1 VRKFLPQPAG
11 VLITLAFLFLFTI
24 LVPPERALGS
34 NLGIVLLHGAWV
46 WAGLIMFSLAA
57 ASGLAGL
64 LSGHEKWHAWS
75 RVLGWT
81 GLAFWLTY
89 LPMSVL
95 VQQMNWGGIFW
106 DEPRFRIPLAF
117 GIAGVLLQGG
127 LLLVNRQVLTSSANL
142 VFGAALVWQLLGAQN
157 VLHPDSPVFTS
168 DSTGIKFFF
177 AVLVALALFLG
188 AQAAVWLYHRS
199 TASVSK

>member
-1 VRKFLPQPAG
+1 VKKFLLQPAG
-11 VLITLAFLFLFTI
+11 VLITLAFLILFTV

-46 WAGLIMFSLAA
+46 WAGLVIFSLAA
-57 ASGLAGL
+57 VCGLAGL
-64 LSGHEKWHAWS
+64 ISRHEKWHDWS
-75 RVLGWT
+75 RALGWT
-81 GLAFWLTY
+81 GMAFWLTY
-89 LPMSVL
+89 LPMSVM

-117 GIAGVLLQGG
+117 GIAGALLQGG
-127 LLLVNRQVLTSSANL
+127 LWLVNRREWTSAFNL

-168 DSTGIKFFF
+168 DSTPIKVFFTI
-177 AVLVALALFLG
+177 LVCLALLLG
-188 AQAAVWLYHRS
+188 AQAAAWIYRRS
-199 TASVSK
+199 TAPRST

>member
-34 NLGIVLLHGAWV
+34 NLGIVMLHGAWV
-46 WAGLIMFSLAA
+46 WAGLITFGLSAV
-57 ASGLAGL
+57 SGLVGL
-64 LSGHEKWHAWS
+64 ISRREKWHAWS

-89 LPMSVL
+89 LPMSVV

-127 LLLVNRQVLTSSANL
+127 LWLVNRPVLTSVSNL
-142 VFGAALVWQLLGAQN
+142 IFGAALVWQLMGAQN

-168 DSTGIKFFF
+168 DSTRIKFFF
-177 AVLVALALFLG
+177 TILVVLALFLG
-188 AQAAVWLYHRS
+188 AQAAAWLYQRS
-199 TASVSK
+199 TVPVSK